1 MATTPYARLRD
12 VATINPPLGIV
23 PTDGEE
29 VSFLPMSAVDA
40 TAIDAVDT
48 ETRSFKEV
56 RKGYTP
62 FVADDVLVAKIT
74 PCFENGK
81 IAQAKLT
88 RRMGFGSTEFH
99 VLRPHEQELDPR
111 YLVHFLRQPR
121 IRKEGERKMTGSAG
135 QRRVPEYF
143 LANLKIALPPL
154 SEQRRIADI
163 LDKADAL
170 RATRRAA
177 LKKLDELTQSIF
189 LDMFGDPATN
199 PKGWQLST
207 IGNVSEKVTDGEH
220 LTPKRQ
226 GNGIKLLSARNVRD
240 GAIDMSQADFIDAD
254 EYARISKRCDPR
266 RGDILISCSGTIGR
280 VAPVETDEPFALVR
294 SAAMVRPKLSCVN
307 TRFLDAYLRT
317 PVMKARMLRE
327 ANASSQANLFQGQ
340 IRGLPVFVP
349 PLPFQERFDKRI
361 ATAVAVN
368 AKSAEA
374 ERALDALFASLQY
387 RAFCGEL

>member
-1 MATTPYARLRD
+1 VSGATPSTSEPSFWDGDISWATPKDLSALDGIYISDTPRKITDRGLQSCAAAVLPPESVLFSSRAPIGHVAINTTPMATNQGFKSFIPDRDRLDAKYLYYWLRANRRYLEGLGNG
-12 VATINPPLGIV
+12 AT
-23 PTDGEE
+23 
-29 VSFLPMSAVDA
+29 
-40 TAIDAVDT
+40 
-48 ETRSFKEV
+48 FKEV
-56 RKGYTP
+56 SKAVVSQIEIP
-62 FVADDVLVAKIT
+62 
-74 PCFENGK
+74 
-81 IAQAKLT
+81 
-88 RRMGFGSTEFH
+88 
-99 VLRPHEQELDPR
+99 
-111 YLVHFLRQPR
+111 
-121 IRKEGERKMTGSAG
+121 
-135 QRRVPEYF
+135 
-143 LANLKIALPPL
+143 LPPV
-154 SEQRRIADI
+154 SEQRRIAAI
-163 LDKADAL
+163 LDKADVL
-170 RATRRAA
+170 RAKRRAV
-177 LKKLDELTQSIF
+177 LKKLEELAQSIF

-220 LTPKRQ
+220 LTPKRR

-240 GAIDMSQADFIDAD
+240 GAIDMSQTDFIDAD

-327 ANASSQANLFQGQ
+327 ANASSQANLFQGP

-361 ATAVAVN
+361 ATVVAVN